1 MTTSSGP
8 LEWLD
13 HETLACPRAR
23 ILAVFDD
30 RSQNLQSTP
39 EQFIL
44 MKSRSMVDWYE
55 MTFAGA
61 NRPSRVLEIGIFKGG
76 SVVLFSELWQPQR
89 LVAVDI
95 AADPIPALD
104 EYISRYGLSDHVSA
118 LYGVDQADTEAMRT
132 ILSEE
137 FGGVPIDLVVD
148 DGCHFYDETKAAFE
162 AVFPFLRPGGVYV
175 IEDWG
180 WAHWPGEWQ
189 ENGGPWPDKPALTML
204 ALELAMLCALRF
216 DLIESVDIT
225 AGLIVVRKGPAE
237 TIDHPFSSPTAI
249 SLRAASSSRKASL
262 LLPQRP
268 LTPSRCRGLRIRSAP
283 LKPVPLGGLR
293 RLCGAWPAFCDADHS
308 SLMGEIEPQRGP
320 AKPDPLRPKS

>member
-1 MTTSSGP
+1 MTTASGP

-55 MTFAGA
+55 TAFAGA

-76 SVVLFSELWQPQR
+76 SVVLFSELWQPER

-104 EYISRYGLSDHVSA
+104 EYISRYGLSDRISA
-118 LYGVDQADTEAMRT
+118 LYGVDQADTETMRT

-237 TIDHPFSSPTAI
+237 TIDHPFSLSDSYLTAGRVFLEEGFPPSATETAHALEVQRLEDKI
-249 SLRAASSSRKASL
+249 RAFETSTSWW
-262 LLPQRP
+262 
-268 LTPSRCRGLRIRSAP
+268 LTAP
-283 LKPVPLGGLR
+283 LRRMARLLR
-293 RLCGAWPAFCDADHS
+293 R
-308 SLMGEIEPQRGP
+308 
-320 AKPDPLRPKS
+320 